1 MNVLVFAAVVA
12 ATNNVAQVPTVTVYA
27 SRIEDSKADIP
38 ASVQVFDA
46 EHIAA
51 SGSRDL
57 PEFLEKKAGV
67 DLHAMNGNPILTSIA
82 MRGFGDNAF
91 GRIKVVVDGEEL
103 NNVDMSAPNLTRI
116 PIGNVER
123 VEVIHGP
130 GPVLY
135 GDGAVA
141 GVVNVTTDSRDYEE
155 VTRITGKAGSQYTF
169 GGNAQTKGGDED
181 ERVQYNASY
190 DYLLSDLGGRM
201 EGVVCHGQYLR
212 P

>member
-1 MNVLVFAAVVA
+1 MNILLFAATA
-12 ATNNVAQVPTVTVYA
+12 LTAGGLAGPQTVTVYA
-27 SRIEDSKADIP
+27 SRIDDAKADIP
-38 ASVQVFDA
+38 AAVQVFGPEQIVD
-46 EHIAA
+46 
-51 SGSRDL
+51 SGARDL
-57 PEFLEKKAGV
+57 PEFLKKKAGMDV
-67 DLHAMNGNPILTSIA
+67 HAMNGNPILTSVA
-82 MRGFGDNAF
+82 MRGFGENAF
-91 GRIKVVVDGEEL
+91 GRIKVVIDGEAL
-103 NNVDMSAPNLTRI
+103 DNIDMNVPNLTRI
-116 PIGNVER
+116 PLGSVER
-123 VEVIHGP
+123 IEVIHGP
-130 GPVLY
+130 SPVLY

-141 GVVNVTTDSRDYEE
+141 GVVNVMTDSRDYEE